1 VDDELMSIPYRIYH
15 DPTKT
20 SKDLLNSRQKQ
31 LVDCLFTRHS
41 DGFVRQKYLAKIIG
55 LNKTW
60 VAPFVI
66 QLLGEY
72 VIEII
77 RVIEENLGKLDIS
90 VYKSFLDANPEF
102 LILTEQRV
110 ASYWDC
116 YYRPQQREGYAGF
129 RVLRFFREL
138 AKKTKRSR
146 SNLTFQRS
154 VKGNG
159 A

>member
-1 VDDELMSIPYRIYH
+1 MSIPYRIYH

-20 SKDLLNSRQKQ
+20 SKDLLNSQQEQ

-60 VAPFVI
+60 VVPFVV

-116 YYRPQQREGYAGF
+116 YYKPEQREGYAGF

-138 AKKTKRSR
+138 VEKNKA
-146 SNLTFQRS
+146 
-154 VKGNG
+154 
-159 A
+159 